1 MYPSPYKTRDKV
13 AIVGFA
19 TSSRDLTPYGDDS
32 FEIWGL
38 NELYTY
44 MPRWNRWFEVHD
56 RKLFYECFSPDNPRT
71 AGHLDWLK
79 KQDGTKP
86 IYMVEKYD
94 DIPASVAYPYD
105 DMMVRY
111 GNIKYY
117 TSSIAYMLALAI
129 AEGYAEIHVYG
140 VDMMMDDEYA
150 FQRSCCD
157 FFLGVALGMGRRIF
171 VPWQSAL
178 LKSGYLYGREA
189 DPVEGV
195 LTESML
201 TNRIGAYQQQH
212 AQKMGEANQLAGAI
226 QELTNLLTALR
237 HGKRGGALPG
247 AAPSTAEA
255 PSTAVR
261 QIAAPAPNGKGD
273 LAIPTAALVAA
284 GQE

>member
-1 MYPSPYKTRDKV
+1 
-13 AIVGFA
+13 
-19 TSSRDLTPYGDDS
+19 
-32 FEIWGL
+32 
-38 NELYTY
+38 
-44 MPRWNRWFEVHD
+44 MPRWDRWFEMHS
-56 RKLFYECFSPDNPRT
+56 RAIFYESFSSDNPRT
-71 AGHLDWLK
+71 AGHLEWLK
-79 KQDGTKP
+79 KQEAGGKP

-94 DIPASVAYPYD
+94 DIPASVAYPFD
-105 DMMVRY
+105 DMMARY
-111 GNIKYY
+111 GGIRYY

-157 FFLGVALGMGRRIF
+157 FFLGVALGMGRKVF

-178 LKSGYLYGREA
+178 LKSGYLYGRET

-201 TNRIGAYQQQH
+201 TNRIGAYQ
-212 AQKMGEANQLAGAI
+212 AQYGQKQGEANQLAGAI

-247 AAPSTAEA
+247 TTTPPPEGTPQPVQAMREVATPPEAAS
-255 PSTAVR
+255 
-261 QIAAPAPNGKGD
+261 QNGRGD
-273 LAIPTAALVAA
+273 LAPPILALVTAT
-284 GQE
+284 QE